1 MTVICDKSIR
11 QINTSLVIFVTK
23 ELKMLDLK
31 KDDTVR
37 VTLER
42 MDKNDPCD

>member
-1 MTVICDKSIR
+1 MTVVCDKSVR
-11 QINTSLVIFVTK
+11 QINTSLVIYITK

-31 KDDTVR
+31 KDDIVR

-42 MDKNDPCD
+42 VE

>member
-1 MTVICDKSIR
+1 MTVVCDKTIR
-11 QINTSLVIFVTK
+11 QINTSLVIYITK

-31 KDDTVR
+31 KDDIVR

-42 MDKNDPCD
+42 VE

>member
-1 MTVICDKSIR
+1 MTVICDKTIR
-11 QINTSLVIFVTK
+11 QINTSLVIYITK

-31 KDDTVR
+31 KDDIVR

-42 MDKNDPCD
+42 VSE

>member
-1 MTVICDKSIR
+1 MTVICDKTIR
-11 QINTSLVIFVTK
+11 QINTSLVIYITK

-31 KDDTVR
+31 KDDIVR

-42 MDKNDPCD
+42 VE

>member
-1 MTVICDKSIR
+1 MTVVCDKSVR
-11 QINTSLVIFVTK
+11 QINTSLVIYITK

-31 KDDTVR
+31 KDDIVR

-42 MDKNDPCD
+42 VDRYEL

>member
-1 MTVICDKSIR
+1 MTVICDKTIR
-11 QINTSLVIFVTK
+11 QINTSLVRYITK

-31 KDDTVR
+31 KDDIVR

-42 MDKNDPCD
+42 VSE